1 MDDAVVSSLHC
12 SQWINLPLSFS
23 FNSSI
28 SCAIYYMLKACYRVL
43 KIPHKVTSSGRTDNM
58 FILYC
63 VLFVLFLLFMYCN
76 ETVHYS
82 LILKRSYTHTHFIQ
96 NLPILPFSESDFA
109 HCLNCFCQVPLLNF
123 RNLSNKPRIP
133 Q

>member
-1 MDDAVVSSLHC
+1 MLLYHRYTALNGF
-12 SQWINLPLSFS
+12 ILPISFS

-63 VLFVLFLLFMYCN
+63 VLFVLFLLFMHCN

-82 LILKRSYTHTHFIQ
+82 LILKPSNTHTHTMYTSCFK
-96 NLPILPFSESDFA
+96 ILPDF
-109 HCLNCFCQVPLLNF
+109 Q
-123 RNLSNKPRIP
+123 
-133 Q
+133 